1 MTLRSAQADA
11 FEQAMTSA
19 AAPSHEVQEALEALQ
34 MLGFQKG
41 ASEKVLKAV
50 TKEMPSASVEE
61 LIRAALK
68 RL

>member
-1 MTLRSAQADA
+1 
-11 FEQAMTSA
+11 
-19 AAPSHEVQEALEALQ
+19 